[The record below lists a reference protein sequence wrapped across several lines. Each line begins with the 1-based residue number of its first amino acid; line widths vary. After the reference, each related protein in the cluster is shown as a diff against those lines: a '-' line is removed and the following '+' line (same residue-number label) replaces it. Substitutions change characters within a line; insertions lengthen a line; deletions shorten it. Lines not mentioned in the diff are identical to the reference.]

1 MKKMMALAALLAAAG
16 AASAAQTYNDATG
29 DLFDN
34 GFGHLDIR
42 SVTLS
47 NTATTLSITLNVNG
61 NASATNWGKYLF
73 MFDINGN
80 ASGRADNPWGRNINT
95 GGRLNDAY
103 IGSWVD
109 QNPDSFAQTWRDTG
123 GWNQTNSV
131 VIDRSLAAI
140 GTIKYTIALADLG
153 MTADGSTIYF
163 DAMTT
168 GGTGNN
174 GPVLGDPGV
183 DHLSA
188 AGLATPGW
196 GNESVA
202 GAYLAY
208 VLVPSPSSLAIL
220 GLGALATGRRRR

>member
-1 MKKMMALAALLAAAG
+1 MKKMMALAAFVAAAG
-16 AASAAQTYNDATG
+16 AASAAQTYNDAVG
-29 DLFDN
+29 DIFDT

-61 NASATNWGKYLF
+61 NAAATNWGKYLF
-73 MFDINGN
+73 MFDTNGN
-80 ASGRADNPWGRNINT
+80 ASGRADNPWGRSINT

-123 GWNQTNSV
+123 GWSLTNTV
-131 VIDRSLAAI
+131 VVDRSLAAI
-140 GTIKYTIALADLG
+140 GTIKYTINLSDLG
-153 MTADGSTIYF
+153 MVADGSTIYF
-163 DAMTT
+163 DVMTT
-168 GGTGNN
+168 GGSDH
-174 GPVLGDPGV
+174 DPGV
-183 DHLSA
+183 DHLSRSD
-188 AGLATPGW
+188 LATPGW

-202 GAYLAY
+202 GNYLAY

>member
-1 MKKMMALAALLAAAG
+1 MKKMMALAALVAAAG

-34 GFGHLDIR
+34 SFGHLDIR

-47 NTATTLSITLNVNG
+47 NTLTTLSITLNVNG

-73 MFDINGN
+73 LFDVNGN
-80 ASGRADNPWGRNINT
+80 ASGRADNPWGRSINT
-95 GGRLNDAY
+95 SGRLNDAY

-123 GWNQTNSV
+123 GWNQTNTV

-140 GTIKYTIALADLG
+140 GTIKYTINLADLG
-153 MTADGSTIYF
+153 MVADGSTIYF
-163 DAMTT
+163 DAMSS
-168 GGTGNN
+168 GGTAN
-174 GPVLGDPGV
+174 DPGV

-196 GNESVA
+196 GTGSTA
-202 GAYLAY
+202 GNYLAY
-208 VLVPSPSSLAIL
+208 VLVPSPGTLAL
-220 GLGALATGRRRR
+220 VGLGGLVAGRRRR